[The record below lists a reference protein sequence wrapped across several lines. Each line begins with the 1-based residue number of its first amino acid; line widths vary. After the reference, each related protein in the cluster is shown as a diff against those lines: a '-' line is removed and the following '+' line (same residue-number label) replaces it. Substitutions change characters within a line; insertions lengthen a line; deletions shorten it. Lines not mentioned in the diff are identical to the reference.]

1 MEKADIKI
9 EGAMVCDGTGAALFK
24 ADVAILDDRI
34 QAVGD
39 LSAQPAGSVVSGA
52 GLVLA
57 PGFIDVHTHDDRAV
71 LVDPSHACKVSQGVT
86 TVVTGN
92 CGISLAPLKVPAD
105 KRPAP
110 PLDLIA
116 PTGAQLFD
124 GFGDYLSALDAAP
137 PAVNVLPQIGHSTL
151 RLAVMEDLT
160 RGASGS
166 ELSAMLSLL
175 EDSLAAGAAGFSTGL
190 FYRPAEHAPTEE
202 VIALVKAV
210 GAAGGFHSTHMRD
223 EGDFVLDSIDET
235 ARIGHEGGAPV
246 VISHHK
252 CTGEAN
258 HGRSVETLARIDHY
272 RVQQPMALDAYPYE
286 AGSTVLDSARL
297 EGARKILVSWS
308 EPRPDCAGRDLD
320 ELASEFGMSRQ
331 ETAKMLSPAGG
342 IFFQMDEE
350 DVRRI
355 LAHPAT
361 MIGSDGLPHD
371 ARPHPRLWGTFPRVL
386 GHYARDVGLFSLEEA
401 VRKMTGLPAARFGL
415 TDRGAIRPGAYADL
429 VLFNADSIIDSATY
443 ENPMQPAAGIEM
455 VMVNGRIVWRDGA
468 STGAR
473 PGRAIRLKDIK
484 PRTVPDAA

>member
-1 MEKADIKI
+1 MDKSDIKS
-9 EGAMVCDGTGAALFK
+9 EGALVCDGTGAPLFQ

-34 QAVGD
+34 HAVGD
-39 LSAQPAGSVVSGA
+39 LSAQPAGTVVSGR
-52 GLVLA
+52 GRVLA

-71 LVDPSHACKVSQGVT
+71 LADPGHSCKVSQGVT

-116 PTGAQLFD
+116 PTGAHLFED
-124 GFGDYLSALDAAP
+124 FGAYLSALDDAP
-137 PAVNVLPQIGHSTL
+137 PTVNVLPQIGHSTL
-151 RLAVMEDLT
+151 RLAAMEDLQ
-160 RGASGS
+160 RGASEA
-166 ELSAMLSLL
+166 ELSKMLGLL

-235 ARIGHEGGAPV
+235 ARIGHDGRTPV
-246 VISHHK
+246 IISHHK
-252 CTGEAN
+252 CTGGAN

-272 RVQQPMALDAYPYE
+272 RVRQPLALDAYPYE
-286 AGSTVLDSARL
+286 AGSTVLDSGRL

-308 EPRPDCAGRDLD
+308 EARPDCAGRDLD
-320 ELASEFGMSRQ
+320 ELAVEFGLDRR
-331 ETAKMLSPAGG
+331 ETAKLLSPAGG
-342 IFFQMDEE
+342 IFFQMDEA

-386 GHYARDVGLFSLEEA
+386 GHYARDVGLFPLEEA

-415 TDRGAIRPGAYADL
+415 TDRGVIRPGAFADI
-429 VLFNADSIIDSATY
+429 VMFDGDRIIDSATY
-443 ENPMQPAAGIEM
+443 ENPMQPAEGIDL
-455 VMVNGRIVWRDGA
+455 VIVNGRITWRDGTE
-468 STGAR
+468 TGAR
-473 PGRAIRLKDIK
+473 AGRAIRLADID
-484 PRTVPDAA
+484 PRNLPDAA

>member
-1 MEKADIKI
+1 MERADIKI
-9 EGAMVCDGTGAALFK
+9 EGAMVCDGTGAPLFK
-24 ADVAILDDRI
+24 ADVAIIDDRI
-34 QAVGD
+34 QAIGD
-39 LSAQPAGSVVSGA
+39 LTNQPAGSLIA
-52 GLVLA
+52 GEGFVLA

-71 LVDPSHACKVSQGVT
+71 LVDPLHECKTSQGVT

-92 CGISLAPLKVPAD
+92 CGISLAPLKIPAD

-124 GFGDYLSALDAAP
+124 GFSDYFKALDDAP

-151 RLAVMEDLT
+151 RLAAMENLD
-160 RGASGS
+160 RAASDT
-166 ELSAMLSLL
+166 ELSAMLKLL
-175 EDSLAAGAAGFSTGL
+175 EESLEAGAPGFSTGL
-190 FYRPAEHAPTEE
+190 FYRPAEHAPTDE
-202 VIALVKAV
+202 VIALAKAV

-235 ARIGHEGGAPV
+235 ARIGHDGRVPV
-246 VISHHK
+246 IVSHHK

-272 RVQQPMALDAYPYE
+272 RVQQPLALDAYPYE

-297 EGARKILVSWS
+297 EGAKKILVSWS
-308 EPRPDCAGRDLD
+308 EARPDCAGRDLD
-320 ELASEFGMSRQ
+320 ELAAEFGMSRE
-331 ETAKMLSPAGG
+331 ETAKVLSPAGG
-342 IFFQMDEE
+342 IFFQMNED

-386 GHYARDVGLFSLEEA
+386 GHYSRDVGLFSLEEA
-401 VRKMTGLPAARFGL
+401 VRKMTGLPAKRFGL
-415 TDRGAIRPGAYADL
+415 TDRGVVRPGAFADL
-429 VLFNADSIIDSATY
+429 VLFDAASVIDSATY
-443 ENPMQPAAGIEM
+443 ENPMRPAAGIEM
-455 VMVNGRIVWRDGA
+455 VMVNGRVVRRSGA
-468 STGAR
+468 STGSR
-473 PGRAIRLKDIK
+473 PGRAIRLQDIS
-484 PRTVPDAA
+484 PHALPDAA